1 MRQRDEADAPSAV
14 GEWVG
19 VAEVMATR
27 GDPRSR
33 ARSLAGSIRVTGQE
47 SAICR
52 LLCCLL
58 GL

>member
-19 VAEVMATR
+19 AEDVRATGR
-27 GDPRSR
+27 RRSR
-33 ARSLAGSIRVTGQE
+33 ARNLTGSIPVTGQE